1 MISCFSA
8 AVSRTYRP
16 PHRSPPDFFEYAILE
31 DRLGHD
37 LLELAVFAAQVLDF
51 RRRRFACRIA
61 QQPLL
66 AGLKEFFAPPVIEIR
81 RQVFTAAERRDALFP
96 AEPSST
102 IRIFSSAENRR
113 RVCRRIS
120 RTTFSVD
127 PAFAM
132 GCLLPWQESVSYFTT
147 LRGPH

>member
-1 MISCFSA
+1 MRQNPHVRICGGPRA
-8 AVSRTYRP
+8 ATTLVYPT
-16 PHRSPPDFFEYAILE
+16 
-31 DRLGHD
+31 
-37 LLELAVFAAQVLDF
+37 
-51 RRRRFACRIA
+51 
-61 QQPLL
+61 
-66 AGLKEFFAPPVIEIR
+66 
-81 RQVFTAAERRDALFP
+81 AERRDALFP
-96 AEPSST
+96 AEASST

-120 RTTFSVD
+120 RTTFPVD

>member
-1 MISCFSA
+1 MIRRILGA
-8 AVSRTYRP
+8 ITPVGIAVLVC
-16 PHRSPPDFFEYAILE
+16 A
-31 DRLGHD
+31 
-37 LLELAVFAAQVLDF
+37 LA
-51 RRRRFACRIA
+51 
-61 QQPLL
+61 PLL
-66 AGLKEFFAPPVIEIR
+66 IVQELNAQTALTHPEGLPEWAFNIPDENAAYGPVR
-81 RQVFTAAERRDALFP
+81 VPGSA
-96 AEPSST
+96 
-102 IRIFSSAENRR
+102 IRIFSSAENRL